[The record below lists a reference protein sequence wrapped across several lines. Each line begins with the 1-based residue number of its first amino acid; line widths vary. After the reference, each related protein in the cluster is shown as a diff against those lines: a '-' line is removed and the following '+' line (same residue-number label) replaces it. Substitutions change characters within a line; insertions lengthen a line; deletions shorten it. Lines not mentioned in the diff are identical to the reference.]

1 MERGRDNIV
10 IGLMIIFTYFLIY
23 TLFNNS
29 NILNS
34 LGGLPMIDCTTSLI
48 RDGFSGGTLNTLTQ
62 DFAQTIIVIYI
73 VVFVQNIM
81 PIGGGRSFRGA
92 IGTVI
97 GYIVLYLVGMW
108 VVRYIIF
115 TNAMNEIIRTFVS
128 IFSVV
133 IAGVGAVFNSPLRR
147 IISQRAMNSYVRD
160 YLMDSRP
167 VHWLADSFFISAVI
181 LFIAVAIEMTIGLQA
196 FFAMFLA
203 GIPALITLI
212 CMIALLFFMI
222 RL

>member
-29 NILNS
+29 NMLIS

-48 RDGFSGGTLNTLTQ
+48 RDGFSGGTINALTQ

-81 PIGGGRSFRGA
+81 PIGGRRSFRGA
-92 IGTVI
+92 IGTVV
-97 GYIVLYLVGMW
+97 GYVALYLIGMW
-108 VVRYIIF
+108 VVRYLLF
-115 TNAMNEIIRTFVS
+115 TNAMNEIIRTFIS
-128 IFSVV
+128 IFSVI
-133 IAGVGAVFNSPLRR
+133 IAGVGAIFNSPLRR
-147 IISQRAMNSYVRD
+147 IIRRRAMNDYVRD

-167 VHWLADSFFISAVI
+167 VHWLADAFFITTAI
-181 LFIAVAIEMTIGLQA
+181 LFIAVAIEITIGLPV
-196 FFAMFLA
+196 FFSVFLT
-203 GIPALITLI
+203 GIPALIILI
-212 CMIALLFFMI
+212 CMIAALYFMI
-222 RL
+222 HL